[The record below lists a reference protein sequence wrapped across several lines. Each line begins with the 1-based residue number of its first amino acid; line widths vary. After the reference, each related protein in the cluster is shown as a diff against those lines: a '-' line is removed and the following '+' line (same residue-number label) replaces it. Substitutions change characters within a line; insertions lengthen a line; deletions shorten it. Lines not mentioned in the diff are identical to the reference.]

1 MPSGCRIV
9 SPHPSGKG
17 HPTECSVYVKP
28 RLPLVS
34 QTPFSYIFPPT
45 LTVKLFNI
53 FAIPSDSVV
62 TSKFSI
68 FASIQTVAMFSFS
81 LALSN
86 VLVISSTNF
95 LISHSICFSP
105 KLSCFVFSFSPHY
118 VCVCL

>member
-1 MPSGCRIV
+1 MSSGCRIV
-9 SPHPSGKG
+9 SPYPSGKG
-17 HPTECSVYVKP
+17 HPTECSVYVKLL
-28 RLPLVS
+28 LPLVLR
-34 QTPFSYIFPPT
+34 TPFLYIFPPT
-45 LTVKLFNI
+45 LAVKLFNT

-81 LALSN
+81 FALAN

-105 KLSCFVFSFSPHY
+105 KLSCFVFSFSPPY